1 LAASE
6 TQALAAKD
14 GGQLVALGQAVQ
26 GYGQADKGLALMA
39 QGLAKGVQRHPDDAR
54 LHVGVSLLRAG
65 QRDKALEML
74 RSLQAADG
82 SADLARLW
90 PLALR

>member
-1 LAASE
+1 
-6 TQALAAKD
+6 
-14 GGQLVALGQAVQ
+14 
-26 GYGQADKGLALMA
+26 
-39 QGLAKGVQRHPDDAR
+39 
-54 LHVGVSLLRAG
+54 VGVSLLRAG